1 MKLVEV
7 KFNFGNG
14 WCPVL
19 VRTPVRVGL
28 VERRICADI
37 VTIRNFWLLNKR
49 AGQRSNDGTHG
60 ANIMKNTW
68 MGLLAA
74 IVLPLNLSNAQESL
88 PASDSAPPNAAAG
101 TPAAAPGTP
110 AVAPGTPTLLRQ
122 ERYGGQ
128 AVATNVSPAAADVL
142 RLAESGVGDDVV
154 LAYIQNAQAMFNLGA
169 DDVLYLRNLGVSSV
183 VITAMLNHD
192 TTLRN
197 QPPENPNSVPPAPG
211 QEPVPQEEPPVYS
224 SAPPADVN
232 YFYNDLAP
240 YGTWVELGG
249 VGWCW
254 QPRIIL
260 INHGWRPYCDDGH
273 WLNSDCGWY
282 WQSDYSWGWAP
293 FHYGRWQLHNRC
305 GWVWV
310 PDTTWAP
317 AWVVW
322 RSSSDHCGWAPVPPR
337 ASFDVGFGWQFNGV
351 RVGANFDFGLRPDCF
366 TFVALHDFTRHDL
379 GHQRLAAPDV
389 TRVFNHTTVINNFA
403 ANNRTIVN
411 RGIPVDTVSAA
422 THTQIRTVA
431 VRDSSTAT
439 RAITLTRG
447 MENGTPVVYRPQ
459 LRKPSTPINV
469 VAQKVDER
477 HPVIQHSTIA
487 AVRNAPTQTFTAP
500 RSPVGSSQ
508 TVPRSEI
515 ERRSSGS
522 GQSVPRT
529 YLQSPQTTPASPN
542 RSRDSFTPS
551 PPADGRAAPVPRAVP
566 QQQSATSPRDSTRQ
580 APGVYSRPSTPSAA
594 ASQVRTGN

>member
-1 MKLVEV
+1 V
-7 KFNFGNG
+7 
-14 WCPVL
+14 P
-19 VRTPVRVGL
+19 L
-28 VERRICADI
+28 VERAICADI
-37 VTIRNFWLLNKR
+37 VTIGNFGLLNKR
-49 AGQRSNDGTHG
+49 AGRRSNDGTHG
-60 ANIMKNTW
+60 VNIMKNTW

-74 IVLPLNLSNAQESL
+74 IALPLNLSNAQESL
-88 PASDSAPPNAAAG
+88 PASDTA
-101 TPAAAPGTP
+101 PAAAPGTP
-110 AVAPGTPTLLRQ
+110 AVAAGGQ

-142 RLAESGVGDDVV
+142 RLAESGVDDDVV
-154 LAYIQNAQAMFNLGA
+154 LAYIQNSQALFNLGA
-169 DDVLYLRNLGVSSV
+169 DDVLYLRDLGVSSV

-197 QPPENPNSVPPAPG
+197 QPPENPNPVPPATV
-211 QEPVPQEEPPVYS
+211 QEPPPQPVPQEEPPAYS
-224 SAPPADVN
+224 SAPPPDVN

-254 QPRIIL
+254 QPRILL
-260 INHGWRPYCDDGH
+260 INRGWRPYCDGGH

-310 PDTTWAP
+310 PDSTWAP

-322 RSSSDHCGWAPVPPR
+322 RTSGEHCGWAPVPPR
-337 ASFDVGFGWQFNGV
+337 ASFDAGFGWQFNGV
-351 RVGANFDFGLRPDCF
+351 RVGANFDFRLRPDCF

-379 GHQRLAAPDV
+379 GHQRLPAPDV

-411 RGIPVDTVSAA
+411 RGIPVDRVSAA

-439 RAITLTRG
+439 RAITRTRG

-459 LRKPSTPINV
+459 LRKPSIPINI

-487 AVRNAPTQTFTAP
+487 AVRTAPAQPFTGQPFTAP
-500 RSPVGSSQ
+500 RSPVGPSQ

-542 RSRDSFTPS
+542 RSRDSFSPS

-566 QQQSATSPRDSTRQ
+566 QQQPTASPRDSTRQ
-580 APGVYSRPSTPSAA
+580 VPGAYSPKAYERAAESRPMVRTDSRPSAPSAP